1 MSKFK
6 KYLWFG
12 IVLLTVSFF
21 YFSSKGYFNLTMGEI
36 FAGVLGR
43 GAGSKYEV
51 VKEIRFPRMIVA
63 AMTGMVLSVSGVV
76 FQGVLFNPLADSF
89 ILGIASGAAFGAS
102 VAIVTGFALFGMFSI
117 TVTSFVFAILAL
129 YMVIA
134 MSQKNGILN
143 SGSLILS
150 GVIISSFFSAGVS
163 FLQFLKGE
171 GVQKIIFWIMGSF
184 ASKSWSDAAVI
195 TVIGSVLMS
204 VIYRYSRELNLIS
217 LGDRVA
223 ISSGV
228 DVKKIKKKLLLCGA
242 LLAAT
247 AVSISGIIGFVG
259 LMVPHF
265 VRSLVGSDN
274 RKVIPLSMVYGGV
287 LTMVSDSLLRVY
299 ITSEIPIGV
308 VMAILGTPFFMVIFR
323 KKIMGSV

>member
-1 MSKFK
+1 MNKFK
-6 KYLWFG
+6 KYLWLG
-12 IVLLTVSFF
+12 IVFLTVSFL
-21 YFSSKGYFNLTMGEI
+21 YFSSKGYFNLTIGET
-36 FAGVLGR
+36 FAGILGR
-43 GAGSKYEV
+43 DSSSKYEV
-51 VKEIRFPRMIVA
+51 VKEIRFPRMVVA

-102 VAIVTGFALFGMFSI
+102 VAIVTGFTFFGMFSI
-117 TVTSFVFAILAL
+117 TIASFIFAILAL

-134 MSQKNGILN
+134 MSQKNGVLN

-171 GVQKIIFWIMGSF
+171 GLQKIVFWIMGSF
-184 ASKSWSDAAVI
+184 ASKSWSDAIII
-195 TVIGSVLMS
+195 TVVGCVLMS

-228 DVKKIKKKLLLCGA
+228 DVKKIKKRLLLCGA
-242 LLAAT
+242 LLAAI

-274 RKVIPLSMVYGGV
+274 RKVIPLSMVYGGA
-287 LTMVSDSLLRVY
+287 LTLVSDSLLRVY

-308 VMAILGTPFFMVIFR
+308 VMAILGTPFFIVIFR